1 GIVGGVIVAAFVG
14 LVVLAVLFGD
24 GTLGTSGA
32 SGSGGTAWTLKSSTD
47 QNLYAVATPAK
58 ATLNLKAI
66 VLACEIIEGARV
78 MHFQLYPSSSG
89 PLLPTGA
96 SRGQLRDEPHAR
108 IEIDGAVFG
117 AKIYFAGEFAVIAD
131 QVVANHPVITPA
143 LGAKIEKG
151 RELTLRFDLLRDQS
165 GATPFD
171 AYAVVAI
178 DGAKPI
184 AAVRRRCGQ

>member
-1 GIVGGVIVAAFVG
+1 MAAFVG